1 MSQIGITIES
11 INFNGQ
17 SVDISFAPFTGGTIN
32 LGTQTIP
39 YDYLSTNYEGVYTI
53 DIPSVPKT
61 CTLQVG
67 TLPTFHIEAQ
77 NSDLIITQ
85 GGDNIDYLP
94 L

>member
-17 SVDISFAPFTGGTIN
+17 SVDISFAPYSGGTIN

-53 DIPSVPKT
+53 DIPSIPKT
-61 CTLQVG
+61 CTLTVG
-67 TLPTFHIEAQ
+67 TPVFYHIEAQ
-77 NSDLIITQ
+77 NGDLIITQ
-85 GGDNIDYLP
+85 DGDNIDWIL
-94 L
+94 